1 MPVSNDGH
9 DADRKA
15 LDRPDESD
23 DTTTDE
29 TATDGR
35 SADESNE
42 GTDTGGVDHTSG
54 PTLDPDAYET
64 IEIDP
69 TIDVSYDDH
78 PICVPVAIFER
89 ESIPQELIELLSPVP
104 VVVLG
109 YYVLP
114 DQTAPGQARMQ
125 FEERAQRELDD
136 LTSAFEAS
144 GGRVETRL
152 AFTHDADQTIERVVL
167 DDHCSAVLLVN
178 PAPTIGRVLV
188 ALRDDCNVE
197 QVAGLAA
204 ALLADIDTGVTVYH
218 VAATEADRDRGA
230 ELVAAAADLIEAEG
244 LSRDRITEEV
254 VVSDAPV
261 RSLVTRADEDYDLL
275 IVGET
280 EPTLRERIV
289 GETPQR
295 IAERSLEPVLVVR
308 RVDDPDAVE
317 DSDDSA

>member
-1 MPVSNDGH
+1 MPTSNDDR
-9 DADRKA
+9 DAERNAPDRS
-15 LDRPDESD
+15 DESDESD
-23 DTTTDE
+23 DTATDE
-29 TATDGR
+29 TATDR
-35 SADESNE
+35 RPADE
-42 GTDTGGVDHTSG
+42 DADPDRADHTSG

-64 IEIDP
+64 VDIDP

-125 FEERAQRELDD
+125 FEARAQRELDD
-136 LTSAFEAS
+136 LASAFEAS
-144 GGRVETRL
+144 GGAAETRL
-152 AFTHDADQTIERVVL
+152 AFTRDADQTIERVVL
-167 DDHCSAVLLVN
+167 DDRCSAVLLVN
-178 PAPTIGRVLV
+178 PAPTIDRVLV
-188 ALRDDCNVE
+188 ALRDDRNVE
-197 QVAGLAA
+197 QVARVAATLLAA
-204 ALLADIDTGVTVYH
+204 IDADVTVYH

-230 ELVAAAADLIEAEG
+230 ELVAGAADLIEAEG

-254 VVSDAPV
+254 VVSDTPV
-261 RSLVTRADEDYDLL
+261 KSLVTRADEDFDLV
-275 IVGET
+275 IIGET

-308 RVDDPDAVE
+308 RIDGPDAVE
-317 DSDDSA
+317 DSDDST